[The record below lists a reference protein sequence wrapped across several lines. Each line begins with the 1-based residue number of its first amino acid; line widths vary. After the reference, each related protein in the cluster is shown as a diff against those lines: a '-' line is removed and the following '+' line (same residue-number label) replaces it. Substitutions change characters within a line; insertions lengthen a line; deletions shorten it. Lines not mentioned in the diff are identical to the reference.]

1 MVILE
6 SHWFFII
13 LFSRCTTNDHLSN
26 MFKKNYHHHRRHR
39 LHRHFRRHRHHSNHH
54 KENDLHLFLVLGDKQ
69 NLFD

>member
-1 MVILE
+1 
-6 SHWFFII
+6 
-13 LFSRCTTNDHLSN
+13 